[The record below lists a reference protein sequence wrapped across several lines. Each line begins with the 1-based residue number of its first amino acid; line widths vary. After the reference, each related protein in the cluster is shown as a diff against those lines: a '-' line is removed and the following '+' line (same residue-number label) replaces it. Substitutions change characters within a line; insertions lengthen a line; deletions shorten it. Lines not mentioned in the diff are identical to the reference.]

1 MYQRCPSGF
10 ISNVVPPSPPFFA
23 ELKVENNNNNNGN
36 EVAYYIGAYCS
47 PKDGKSI
54 HMAVFTDDGCITKGD
69 ATIFSANYYME
80 LPYTSTSMVSSEC
93 IACAT
98 SEVNDNGEEQVQ
110 LAELCQQTYEN
121 SAKCETNMDSYYK
134 DTSACDY
141 IQNILPRLEAASRS
155 IGGGSS
161 KTSASGASKAATA
174 FAWIF
179 AATTI
184 MFGAYAYFLYRKIKR
199 GSVNLSSQDVAIA

>member
-1 MYQRCPSGF
+1 
-10 ISNVVPPSPPFFA
+10 
-23 ELKVENNNNNNGN
+23 VENNNNNNNGN
-36 EVAYYIGAYCS
+36 AEAYYIGAYCS

-54 HMAVFTDDGCITKGD
+54 HMAVFTDAGCLTKGD
-69 ATIFSANYYME
+69 ATVFSANYGSE
-80 LPYTSTSMVSSEC
+80 LPYASTSMVSSEC
-93 IACAT
+93 ISCQ
-98 SEVNDNGEEQVQ
+98 EVEANDNGEENYNI
-110 LAELCQQTYEN
+110 AEICGQTYEN
-121 SAKCETNMDSYYK
+121 AAKCETNMDSYYK

-161 KTSASGASKAATA
+161 KTSAAGGSKAATA
-174 FAWIF
+174 FAWVF

-199 GSVNLSSQDVAIA
+199 GSVQLSSQDGAIA

>member
-1 MYQRCPSGF
+1 
-10 ISNVVPPSPPFFA
+10 
-23 ELKVENNNNNNGN
+23 LKVQNNNNNNNGN
-36 EVAYYIGAYCS
+36 AVAYYVGAYCS

-54 HMAVFTDDGCITKGD
+54 HMAVFSDAGCITKEAD
-69 ATIFSANYYME
+69 TTIFSANYGMD

-93 IACAT
+93 IACAQT
-98 SEVNDNGEEQVQ
+98 EANDNGEENVVY
-110 LAELCQQTYEN
+110 EEICQQTYEN
-121 SAKCETNMDSYYK
+121 AAKCETNMDSYYK

-155 IGGGSS
+155 INGGSS
-161 KTSASGASKAATA
+161 KTSASGGSKAATA
-174 FAWIF
+174 FAWVF

-199 GSVNLSSQDVAIA
+199 GSVALSSQDGAIA